1 MLLVITQE
9 FNDINGNIFY
19 GLYAVIEHKG
29 NSLKSGH
36 YVAYIRRR
44 PIRNP
49 AHCDA
54 KGEYDKTAAHDGKWF
69 YTSDLTVR
77 ECQWGFDQV
86 KDCEAY
92 LLFYELLPRKLSSVV

>member
-1 MLLVITQE
+1 LLIITQE
-9 FNDINGNIFY
+9 FSDTNGDVYY

-29 NSLKSGH
+29 DSLKYGH
-36 YVAYIRRR
+36 YIAYIRRR

-49 AHCDA
+49 TRCDDA

-77 ECQWGFDQV
+77 ECQRGFDQL
-86 KDCEAY
+86 KDCEPY
-92 LLFYELLPRKLSSVV
+92 MLFYEILPRMLSSTV